1 MRMGRGETM
10 DQSFATRAWLEWLA
24 RVRLLTITLILTV
37 GVVWPQYVPGLS
49 TNRFFLTLIVSWI
62 TLGILHLILLRWM
75 PQASWHGGVQVAGDV
90 VMVTLLVY
98 LTGSQESYF
107 ISLYL
112 LVIIV
117 GSIVFSRRVAFF
129 NAAICF
135 SLLAAMTLLAFTGKL
150 PRTSTA
156 LPPIE
161 SLRTWLVMNLLGF
174 VAVAYLTSLL
184 VHSLRSKGRELE
196 EKREELL
203 SLQDFT
209 QDIIHSMRGG
219 LITTD
224 LNGGILLLNRT
235 GEDILG
241 YRFADVRG
249 KKLQELNQDFWLPGQ
264 YPNVERLS
272 LRKEIDF
279 RTPLGEARY
288 LGISVSPL
296 RLGTEERSG
305 FVFNF
310 QDLTELR
317 RLEQEVATKDR
328 MAALGRLSAAIAH
341 EIRQPLTAMAGAVK
355 ELARLV
361 PLEDDEKQLVNI
373 VSRESERLNNIIT
386 DFLNYSRE
394 KTYQFQEAD
403 VRSLLDETLTL
414 MEKKPEV
421 GSKFQIVRAFN
432 GQELRALVDSN
443 KIKQVF
449 WNLCDNA
456 LRAMPAG
463 GTLTVKLEPYPFWLR
478 IAFRDTGIGLDP
490 KQKAKIFEPLQSGF
504 EGGTG
509 LGLSIVYQ
517 IVQAHSGKISVIS
530 EKDRGAEFIVELP
543 RVA

>member
-1 MRMGRGETM
+1 M
-10 DQSFATRAWLEWLA
+10 DQIFATRAWLEWLA

-37 GVVWPQYVPGLS
+37 AIVWPQYVPGLS
-49 TNRFFLTLIVSWI
+49 ANRFFLTLIVSWI
-62 TLGILHLILLRWM
+62 TLGILHLILLRWL
-75 PQASWHGGVQVAGDV
+75 PQAPWHGGVQVAGDV

-117 GSIVFSRRVAFF
+117 GSIVFSRRVAFI

-156 LPPIE
+156 LPPVE
-161 SLRTWLVMNLLGF
+161 NLRTWLVMNLLGF
-174 VAVAYLTSLL
+174 LAVAYLASLL

-224 LNGGILLLNRT
+224 LSGGILLLNRT
-235 GEDILG
+235 GEEILG
-241 YRFADVRG
+241 HRFADVRG

-272 LRKEIDF
+272 LRREIDF
-279 RTPLGEARY
+279 RTPQGEVRY

-296 RLGTEERSG
+296 RLGMEERSG

-317 RLEQEVATKDR
+317 RLEQEVATKER

-355 ELARLV
+355 ELGRMV
-361 PLEDDEKQLVNI
+361 PLEEDEKHLVNI
-373 VSRESERLNNIIT
+373 VSRESERLNRIIT

-394 KTYQFQEAD
+394 KSYEFREED
-403 VRSLLDETLTL
+403 VRTLLDDALTL
-414 MEKKPEV
+414 MEKNPEV
-421 GSKFQIVRAFN
+421 GGKYQIERAYN
-432 GQELRALVDSN
+432 GKAIRARVDSS

-449 WNLCDNA
+449 WNLGDNA
-456 LRAMPAG
+456 LRAMPEG
-463 GTLTVKLEPYPFWLR
+463 GKLTVRLEERP
-478 IAFRDTGIGLDP
+478 
-490 KQKAKIFEPLQSGF
+490 
-504 EGGTG
+504 
-509 LGLSIVYQ
+509 
-517 IVQAHSGKISVIS
+517 
-530 EKDRGAEFIVELP
+530 
-543 RVA
+543 

>member
-1 MRMGRGETM
+1 
-10 DQSFATRAWLEWLA
+10 L
-24 RVRLLTITLILTV
+24 
-37 GVVWPQYVPGLS
+37 
-49 TNRFFLTLIVSWI
+49 
-62 TLGILHLILLRWM
+62 
-75 PQASWHGGVQVAGDV
+75 
-90 VMVTLLVY
+90 
-98 LTGSQESYF
+98 
-107 ISLYL
+107 LYL

-117 GSIVFSRRVAFF
+117 ASILFSRRIAFLVT
-129 NAAICF
+129 AACF
-135 SLLAAMTLLAFTGKL
+135 LLLAGMTVLAYAEKI
-150 PRTSTA
+150 PRTFST
-156 LPPIE
+156 LPTTE

-174 VAVAYLTSLL
+174 LAVAYLASLL
-184 VHSLRSKGRELE
+184 AQSLRKKGVELE

-209 QDIIHSMRGG
+209 EDIIHSMRGG

-224 LNGGILLLNRT
+224 LDGRILLLNRT
-235 GEDILG
+235 GEEILG
-241 YRFADVRG
+241 YRFADLRG
-249 KKLQELNQDFWLPGQ
+249 KKLQELNEDFWLPGQ
-264 YPNVERLS
+264 YENSERLS

-279 RTPLGEARY
+279 RTPSGEVRY
-288 LGISVSPL
+288 LGVSISPL
-296 RLGTEERSG
+296 RSRDSQRDGY
-305 FVFNF
+305 VFNF
-310 QDLTELR
+310 QDLTDLR
-317 RLEQEVATKDR
+317 RLEQEVATKER

-361 PLEDDEKQLVNI
+361 PLEEDEKHLVNI

-394 KTYQFQEAD
+394 KTYEFQHAD
-403 VRSLLDETLTL
+403 VRGLLDETLML
-414 MEKKPEV
+414 MEKKPEI
-421 GSKFQIVRAFN
+421 GSKYQIVRAFN
-432 GQELRALVDSN
+432 GKELHARVDAN

-456 LRAMPAG
+456 LRAMPDG
-463 GTLTVKLEPYPFWLR
+463 GTLTVKLEQRPFWLR
-478 IAFRDTGIGLDP
+478 IAFQDTGIGLDP
-490 KQKAKIFEPLQSGF
+490 KQRAKIFEPLQSGF